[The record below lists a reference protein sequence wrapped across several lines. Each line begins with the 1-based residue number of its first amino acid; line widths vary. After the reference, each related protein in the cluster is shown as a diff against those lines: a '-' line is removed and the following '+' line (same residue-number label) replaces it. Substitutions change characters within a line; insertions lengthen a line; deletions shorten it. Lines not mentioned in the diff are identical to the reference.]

1 MQAEPSP
8 ASGAPAS
15 RAAAEAPAI
24 SLKDVHLTLGE
35 GASRVHVL
43 RGMSLDIPAGR
54 SVGVVG
60 PSGSGKSTLLMVLAG
75 LERVDSG
82 SVLLA
87 GEDFSRLDEDGLA
100 AFRGRNI
107 GIVFQSF
114 HLIPNMTALENVA
127 VPLEL
132 AGERDA
138 FERARAELAAVGLGE
153 RADHYPAQM
162 SGGEQQRVAIARA
175 LAPDPRIV
183 VADEPTGNLDVDT
196 GAQIAELL
204 FAKQRERGTTLV
216 LVTHDPG
223 LAARCDAQLR
233 VRAGEIVPDGAATSD
248 GAAAPVLEAAQ

>member
-1 MQAEPSP
+1 MQAEPP
-8 ASGAPAS
+8 ATQT
-15 RAAAEAPAI
+15 AI
-24 SLKDVHLTLGE
+24 SADPVISLQDVHLTLGE

-75 LERVDSG
+75 LERVDEG
-82 SVLLA
+82 RVRLA
-87 GEDFSRLDEDGLA
+87 GEDFSKLDEDGLA

-132 AGERDA
+132 AGEADA
-138 FERARAELAAVGLGE
+138 FDRARRELAAVGLAE
-153 RADHYPAQM
+153 RVDHYPAQM

-183 VADEPTGNLDVDT
+183 VADEPTGNLDETT
-196 GAQIAELL
+196 GRQIADLL
-204 FAKQRERGTTLV
+204 FQKQRERATTLV

-223 LAARCDAQLR
+223 LAARCDTQVR
-233 VRAGEIVPDGAATSD
+233 VRAGEIEGTDA
-248 GAAAPVLEAAQ
+248 LEAA

>member
-1 MQAEPSP
+1 MQAEPP
-8 ASGAPAS
+8 AS
-15 RAAAEAPAI
+15 AAVTAGDPVI
-24 SLKDVHLTLGE
+24 SLDDVHLTLGE

-75 LERVDSG
+75 LERVDEG
-82 SVLLA
+82 RVRLA
-87 GEDFSRLDEDGLA
+87 GEDFSKLDEDGLA

-132 AGERDA
+132 AGETDA
-138 FERARAELAAVGLGE
+138 FDRARRELAAVGLAE
-153 RADHYPAQM
+153 RVDHYPAQM

-175 LAPDPRIV
+175 LAPDPAIV
-183 VADEPTGNLDVDT
+183 IADEPTGNLDEET
-196 GAQIAELL
+196 GRQIADLL
-204 FAKQRERGTTLV
+204 FDKQRERGTTLV
-216 LVTHDPG
+216 LVTHDRR
-223 LAARCDAQLR
+223 LADRCDRQVR
-233 VRAGEIVPDGAATSD
+233 VRSGEVFEDAAD
-248 GAAAPVLEAAQ
+248 QAAAS